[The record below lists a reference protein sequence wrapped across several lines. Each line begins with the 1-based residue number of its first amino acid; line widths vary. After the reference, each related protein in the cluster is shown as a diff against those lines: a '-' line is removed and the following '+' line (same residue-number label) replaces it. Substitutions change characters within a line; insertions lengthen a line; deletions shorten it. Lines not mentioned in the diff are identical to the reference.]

1 MPRGWGPPL
10 SEPRVPVWGCR
21 PCRPPSP
28 GRARLRL
35 DSGGTASP
43 TRCSP
48 ARPDAPTALP
58 FGSGKPRPE
67 WAGAARHPPSTDGG
81 AHGGPWGGLVH
92 SNGPCSL
99 GAWSADLRMMPAGG
113 SHAPAPATPQL
124 TPALGPRKLP
134 EGLHWH
140 PIQSLRVG
148 GEATRTLDKDPGQQ
162 GTRPQSRGRGRQTET
177 LPCPVP
183 AGEAAEQELGGQSP
197 CSGRGGDGCQP
208 RESETHREA
217 GGAPSTS
224 CFGDSC
230 CRTEGQAGRGE
241 SELRIPPACTP
252 LSACPG
258 PWMDKGLAGPPAARP
273 AGSV

>member
-1 MPRGWGPPL
+1 MGVQTLQASVPGPGSASSGLWGHRQPHTVLTREARRSHSPAL
-10 SEPRVPVWGCR
+10 RIRETEARV
-21 PCRPPSP
+21 
-28 GRARLRL
+28 GR
-35 DSGGTASP
+35 SSP
-43 TRCSP
+43 T
-48 ARPDAPTALP
+48 
-58 FGSGKPRPE
+58 
-67 WAGAARHPPSTDGG
+67 PPSTDGG

-197 CSGRGGDGCQP
+197 RSGCGGDGCQP

-224 CFGDSC
+224 CFEDSC
-230 CRTEGQAGRGE
+230 CRTEGQVGRGE

-252 LSACPG
+252 LFACPG